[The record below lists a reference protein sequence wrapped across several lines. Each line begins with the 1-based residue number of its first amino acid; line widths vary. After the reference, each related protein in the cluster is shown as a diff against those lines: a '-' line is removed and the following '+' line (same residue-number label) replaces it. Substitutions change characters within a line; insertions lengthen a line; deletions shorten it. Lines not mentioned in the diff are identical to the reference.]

1 MCASKFHHV
10 VVVGVEKWAVAANL
24 ICPAEI
30 SDKVMFALEF
40 ALEYVSLC
48 IQICI

>member
-30 SDKVMFALEF
+30 SDKVMFALE
-40 ALEYVSLC
+40 YVSLC